1 MRLLGEFCIFFNWYC
16 ERYHAPLGAFM
27 QYRAALF
34 FVFRLIAHDRRD
46 CLAVLDFS
54 GIDHFTQL
62 IDRICIDIDKFILV
76 QMLMGRL

>member
-1 MRLLGEFCIFFNWYC
+1 
-16 ERYHAPLGAFM
+16 M

-34 FVFRLIAHDRRD
+34 FVFRLIAHDCRD

-76 QMLMGRL
+76 QMLMGRLQILRNINFDLFIAERNGRPQT

>member
-1 MRLLGEFCIFFNWYC
+1 
-16 ERYHAPLGAFM
+16 M

-76 QMLMGRL
+76 QMLMGRLQILRNINFDLFIAERNGRPQT